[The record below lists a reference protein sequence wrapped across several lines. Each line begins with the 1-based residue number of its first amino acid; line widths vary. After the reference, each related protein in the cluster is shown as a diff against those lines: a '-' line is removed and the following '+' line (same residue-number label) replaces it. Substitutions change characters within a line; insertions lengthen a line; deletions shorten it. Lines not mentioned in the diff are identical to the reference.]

1 VPLTDSRAKLVVVD
15 WAAQSRVAF
24 SAAEVQALADLLV
37 LLSAAVIPDIAE
49 DTPMSDADRQSFLA
63 QRTVA
68 FAEDWLALATAP
80 LRRSFDAEADWHETA
95 QAATP
100 TGLRSATHA
109 ERVALPVLGD
119 ALARDV
125 ARFLANRP
133 DAGLDD
139 LQEINGI
146 GPAGIRA
153 LRETA
158 YVDRPRPGLTSPTLA
173 AFAGAP
179 GFVTLI
185 RVFEASDAMIVFG
198 DALTVPRRLTAAAG
212 GSTQGRLV
220 DVLTTMVASAEAA
233 SFDAGGVMA
242 SEAKAWLH
250 RHRRHEEIMATA
262 KPASGAILV
271 NAAYVEA
278 VRDAI
283 VGAQTSV
290 CVMMFL
296 GTSSQPVNGGV
307 GPETLVEALET
318 ASPNVS
324 VRVILDQDDGGEP
337 YLSAIINKPLYDRLK
352 AAGIPVKFDEKDVLL
367 HSKIVVVDERIAV
380 VGSHNWTRSGL
391 NTTHEIS
398 ILADQADTAAAFQAR
413 FDALWNTLPDV

>member
-1 VPLTDSRAKLVVVD
+1 MPLTDGRAKIVVED
-15 WAAQSRVAF
+15 WVAQSGAAF
-24 SAAEVQALADLLV
+24 SATELQTLADQLV
-37 LLSAAVIPDIAE
+37 SLSAAVIPSIAE
-49 DTPMSDADRQSFLA
+49 DIPISDADRQSFLA

-68 FAEDWLALATAP
+68 FAEDWLALAAAP
-80 LRRSFDAEADWHETA
+80 LRRSFDDEPDWHETV
-95 QAATP
+95 QAAIP

-125 ARFLANRP
+125 ARYLGHHP
-133 DAGLDD
+133 GAGLDD
-139 LQEINGI
+139 LQDINGI
-146 GPAGIRA
+146 GPAGIRK

-158 YVDRPRPGLTSPTLA
+158 YIDRPRPGLTSPTLA
-173 AFAGAP
+173 AFTGSP
-179 GFVTLI
+179 GIVTLI
-185 RVFEASDAMIVFG
+185 GVFEASDAIIVFG
-198 DALTVPRRLTAAAG
+198 DSLTVARRLTAAAG
-212 GSTQGRLV
+212 SSTAERLI
-220 DVLTTMVASAEAA
+220 DVLSTIVAFAEAA
-233 SFDAGGVMA
+233 SFDAGGVLA

-250 RHRRHEEIMATA
+250 RHKQYEDTIATA

-283 VGAQTSV
+283 NGAQSSV

-296 GTSSQPVNGGV
+296 GTSAQPVNGGV

-318 ASPNVS
+318 VAPNVS

-337 YLSAIINKPLYDRLK
+337 YLSAIINKPLFDRLK
-352 AAGIPVKFDEKDVLL
+352 AAGIPTKFDEKNVLL
-367 HSKIVVVDERIAV
+367 HSKIVVVDEKIAV

-398 ILADQADTAAAFQAR
+398 ILADQAETAAAYQAR
-413 FDALWNTLPDV
+413 FDALWSTLPNV